1 MFRWLVD
8 NYRTFLW
15 AFALAVAV
23 WISSVTSA
31 DPDQTRTL
39 AAPVPIEIIGQS
51 SNLVFSNT
59 LQKEVDVT
67 LRAPS

>member
-1 MFRWLVD
+1 MFRWVVN

-31 DPDQTRTL
+31 DPNQMRAL
-39 AAPVPIEIIGQS
+39 EAPVPIETVWW
-51 SNLVFSNT
+51 N
-59 LQKEVDVT
+59 
-67 LRAPS
+67 